1 MMTPNHIL
9 VGTDFDERGA
19 LTEGSA
25 NAARHAL
32 RLAEQCGAKVDF
44 VHSTHRSGEDSTIH
58 GDLNV
63 GRAELAK
70 LQAES
75 AAVTSELVL
84 DDRRPALALIQH
96 VGSGSHDLVVVAK
109 RNHRRRDDRKLGSVS
124 MMLLRMCPCPVWVIK
139 PEQEMAHNAIAAATD
154 LSAVGDLAIQYGA
167 LLANYEPCKLFAVHA
182 WQLPLELQMSHSRIG
197 DEEFRKGTQQIID
210 AATRHIRAI
219 PAFAELGERGKVLLA
234 NSTPS
239 AAILELV
246 EKQNPDLVV
255 LGTVSRGGISGF
267 LIGNT
272 AEKLLYK
279 LDCSLLA
286 IKPDDFISPVS

>member
-44 VHSTHRSGEDSTIH
+44 VHSTYRSAEDSTIH

-246 EKQNPDLVV
+246 KKENPDLVV

-272 AEKLLYK
+272 AEKLLYE

-286 IKPDDFISPVS
+286 VKPDDFISPVG